1 MNSYQE
7 SIKPHQIYY
16 IIHTRSLEIFKPI
29 DFINQISV
37 KSPEIHQQIIKVEGC
52 IFVTITSYSFILY
65 WCKHDIVV
73 KVDWWFLLKES

>member
-37 KSPEIHQQIIKVEGC
+37 KLPEIHQTVMKVEGYN
-52 IFVTITSYSFILY
+52 FVIITSYSFVLY
-65 WCKHDIVV
+65 WCNYDIVV
-73 KVDWWFLLKES
+73 KADWWFLLEES